1 MQDFPSKAHYCY
13 KSHIFQ
19 MTTPHSID
27 NLPPYCPRPPPPPH
41 PPHHFYKEILSLLS
55 MIFQKSQPVH
65 TNPTQIRVCYTIA
78 PLKLVFKNRKKLNN
92 SGTGDRIKLKSVIR
106 DF

>member
-27 NLPPYCPRPPPPPH
+27 NLPPYCPLPPPH
-41 PPHHFYKEILSLLS
+41 PPTPPFLQGNFEPPIYDFSKISTRSH
-55 MIFQKSQPVH
+55 QPH
-65 TNPTQIRVCYTIA
+65 TNKGLLHYSASKVG
-78 PLKLVFKNRKKLNN
+78 F
-92 SGTGDRIKLKSVIR
+92 
-106 DF
+106 

>member
-27 NLPPYCPRPPPPPH
+27 NLPPYCPLPPP

-78 PLKLVFKNRKKLNN
+78 PLKLVFKN
-92 SGTGDRIKLKSVIR
+92 TGDRIKLKSVIR